1 MNSLR
6 KHLTWACR
14 IATALLFAAAAPAAM
29 AAVGT
34 IVGSKHDFTAGGGTY
49 KGTNNSNDQVCIY
62 CHAPHNNK
70 SASGTLLW
78 NRALSTAVFTA
89 YSSPTMNGT
98 PAAAVGPISKVCLS
112 CHDGTIAVDSY
123 GTFTGSVPISG
134 TSTAKIGPDLS
145 NDHPISFAYNTALA
159 TSDGAL
165 KDPSTTNVTIGTGGT
180 NTGTIAA
187 KLLFSDQMECASC
200 HDVHNTSARTA
211 VESKLVVVTTAGS
224 ALCRSCHN
232 K

>member
-6 KHLTWACR
+6 KRLNWAWR
-14 IATALLFAAAAPAAM
+14 IAAVVLFAAAAPAAM

-34 IVGSKHDFTAGGGTY
+34 IVGSKHDFTAGAATY
-49 KGTNNSNDQVCIY
+49 KGSNNPDGQVCIY

-70 SASGTLLW
+70 SAAGTLLW
-78 NRALSTAVFTA
+78 NRALSLASYTP

-98 PAAAVGPISKVCLS
+98 PVAAVGAISKVCLS

-123 GTFTGSVPISG
+123 GTFTGTVPISG

-145 NDHPISFAYNTALA
+145 NDHPISFTYDTILA
-159 TSDGAL
+159 SADGAL
-165 KDPSTTNVTIGTGGT
+165 KDPSTTNVTIGAS

-187 KLLFSDQMECASC
+187 KMLFSGKLECASC
-200 HDVHNTSARTA
+200 HDVHNTSSRTA
-211 VESKLVVVTTAGS
+211 VESKLVVVSTAGS
-224 ALCRSCHN
+224 ALCVACHN